1 MLSISLGFAAF
12 HRVDMDELIKKTPY
26 GRRYLELCW
35 QGQLLSPRP
44 SITTHP
50 GCSRIVMETIR
61 YGRLTQYLLASQW
74 TLSFRRARSLLLHVS
89 HHVHQ
94 CTACCPFNLTVDK
107 YLVSERV
114 SKISI
119 GLDFPVVQW
128 LTLCTP
134 NAGALGSIPGQGTRK
149 SCMWQ
154 LRLDTA
160 ELIHH

>member
-1 MLSISLGFAAF
+1 MNLL
-12 HRVDMDELIKKTPY
+12 
-26 GRRYLELCW
+26 RRYPIEVRGGGIW
-35 QGQLLSPRP
+35 NFAGRASFWVPGPPSRHIQDAPESSWRP
-44 SITTHP
+44 P
-50 GCSRIVMETIR
+50 G

-74 TLSFRRARSLLLHVS
+74 TLSFRRARSLLLLAS

-107 YLVSERV
+107 YLLSERV

-119 GLDFPVVQW
+119 GLDFPVVQR

-160 ELIHH
+160 ELIHN